1 MNIIFTN
8 LSNTI
13 SKIVSIHSECKKVGY
28 KIDYNHL
35 HTVLLVIVLLLI
47 ITIIFY
53 DYAKHRIKLKKSYS
67 RANKCRMMNFKEF
80 ILKIVRVIVDTTKF
94 EDFDSD
100 NFFIIEKLHENIL
113 IYDISFK
120 TTIGTKPLHIIF
132 NQIKG

>member
-1 MNIIFTN
+1 MNITFTN

-35 HTVLLVIVLLLI
+35 HTVLLVIMLLLI

-53 DYAKHRIKLKKSYS
+53 DYAKHRTKLKKSYS
-67 RANKCRMMNFKEF
+67 RANKCRLKMF
-80 ILKIVRVIVDTTKF
+80 LKIVRVIVDTTKF
-94 EDFDSD
+94 QDFDSD
-100 NFFIIEKLHENIL
+100 NILIIEKLHGHIL
-113 IYDISFK
+113 IYDIAFK
-120 TTIGTKPLHIIF
+120 TTIGTKPLRIIF